1 MKIPSPIPT
10 LLALAVALFADTAVA
25 QQTVTG
31 DLAKDFAVVDAT
43 TGDWIRRDDFTGKIL
58 VLDFFAYW
66 CPPCQSSSPDLEKKV
81 RRYYADQ
88 GGNIDGIPV
97 VVLSVNLE
105 KANPG
110 KTAAFAEEAGIDYLA
125 NDFAGIGSN
134 AWQQFGTGGIP
145 HFAVINGSAQSDT
158 HQQWEVLTSGS
169 GYRGANYY
177 KSHIDSIR
185 LDPSIAIPTIIEQ
198 PTSKTSTA
206 GDRTSLEVKA
216 QADGDLSYQWKFE
229 GEPIPGATDSTYEVP
244 CTQGFQ
250 AGDYTVVVTGPG
262 GMSVESEVATLE
274 VTAAAVSEARLLNL
288 STRGLSLG
296 GSQILIP
303 GFVITGSS
311 TKRVLIR
318 TVGATLG
325 LPPFN
330 LDGVLEDP
338 TMTLKRWN
346 PTEARYDDFATSNNW
361 SSSAQANE
369 IEQLT
374 SELGGFALTDERD
387 AALVAELEA
396 GQYTVHAQGLQD
408 STGLAIVEL
417 YDADE
422 ASNPSRL
429 VNISNRGFAGTG
441 DGVMIPGFVIS
452 DEGPSRFLIRVV
464 GPTLGSEPYL
474 VPGVMNDPKLSVFR
488 REAENGDV
496 LLFENDNWADHPDFN
511 QTEVQTRQMGAF
523 DLMPDS
529 LDAALVVTLGPGVYT
544 VIGSSA
550 IPEESGV
557 ILVEV
562 YALP

>member
-10 LLALAVALFADTAVA
+10 LLTLAVTLFADPAAA
-25 QQTVTG
+25 QQTAAG
-31 DLAKDFAVVDAT
+31 DLAKDFVVVDAT

-66 CPPCQSSSPDLEKKV
+66 CPHCQSSSPDLEEKV

-110 KTAAFAEEAGIDYLA
+110 QTAAFAEEAGIDYLA
-125 NDFAGIGSN
+125 NDFAGIGTN

-145 HFAVINGSAQSDT
+145 HFAVINGSAQSNT

-169 GYRGANYY
+169 GYRGADYY
-177 KSHIDSIR
+177 KSRIDSIR
-185 LDPSIAIPTIIEQ
+185 LDPSIAMPTILEQ
-198 PTSKTSTA
+198 PLSTTSTA

-229 GEPIPGATDSTYEVP
+229 GEPIPGATDPTFEVP

-274 VTAAAVSEARLLNL
+274 VMAAAASEARLLNL

-303 GFVITGSS
+303 GFVITGSN

-346 PTEARYDDFATSNNW
+346 PAEARYDDFATSDNW

-374 SELGGFALTDERD
+374 SELGSFALTDERD
-387 AALVAELEA
+387 AALLAELEA
-396 GQYTVHAQGLQD
+396 GQYTVHAQGMQD

-417 YDADE
+417 YDADD

-429 VNISNRGFAGTG
+429 ANISNRGFAGTG
-441 DGVMIPGFVIS
+441 DGVMIPGFVVS
-452 DEGPSRFLIRVV
+452 DEGPRRFLIRVV

-474 VPGVMNDPKLSVFR
+474 VPGVMNDPKLVVFR
-488 REAENGDV
+488 REAEAGDV
-496 LLFENDNWADHPDFN
+496 LLFENDNWADHADAN

-544 VIGSSA
+544 VVGSSA
-550 IPEESGV
+550 VPDESGV